1 MSIARKIAHKAEAV
15 KGAFKKTAGRATGSR
30 RLRAEGLVVHTGY
43 GHSRM
48 RVDLAVEH
56 PREPGRMLLAVESDG
71 DAYAAMG
78 SVRERDRLRPEA
90 LERLGWHHD
99 RVWTVDLFRDP
110 ARDSSRIVALVG
122 RLLAE
127 ENDERF

>member
-1 MSIARKIAHKAEAV
+1 
-15 KGAFKKTAGRATGSR
+15 
-30 RLRAEGLVVHTGY
+30 
-43 GHSRM
+43 
-48 RVDLAVEH
+48 
-56 PREPGRMLLAVESDG
+56 MLLAVESDG

-90 LERLGWHHD
+90 LARLGWHHD